1 MDIPEP
7 TAGATGQQIK
17 DDLAEKCQKLF
28 QDFLEEF
35 QNSDGDVKYLRDAE
49 ELIRPERNTLLV
61 SFADLE
67 QFNQELATTIQ
78 EEYYRV
84 YPFLCR
90 AVRSFARDHGN
101 MIPANKE
108 FYLAVQDLPS
118 RHKIREL
125 TTARVGALVRIS
137 GQVVRTHPVHPELV
151 SGTFLCLDCQTVVK
165 DVEQQFKYTQ
175 PNICRNPVCSNRRR
189 FMLDTNKS
197 RFVDFQKVR
206 IQETQA
212 ELPRGSIPRSLEVIL
227 RAEAVETAQA
237 GDKCDFT
244 GTLIVV
250 PDVSQLSSSGSRSE
264 TSSRVAGS
272 EGYENEGVRGLRALG
287 VRDLSYKL
295 AFLAC
300 YVAPTN
306 PRVRIQET
314 QAELPRGSIPRSL
327 EVILRAEAVETAQAG
342 DKCDF
347 TGTLIVVPDVSQLSS
362 PGSRSETSSR
372 VAGSEGY
379 ENEGVRGLRA
389 LGVRDLSYKLAFL
402 ACYVAPTNPR
412 EVPNVDYSVRRKE
425 LRAEEQ
431 TAESIKNQMSVKEWE
446 KVFEMSQDKNLYHN
460 LCTSLFPTIHGN
472 DEVKRGIMLML
483 FGGVPKTTME
493 KTSLR
498 GDINVCIVG
507 DPICVREERGGGVC
521 CIDEFDKMDLKDQ
534 VAIHEAME
542 QQTISITKAGVKAT
556 LNARTSILAAANPVG
571 GRYDRSKSLKQNVNL
586 SAPIMSRFDLFFIL
600 VDDCNEV
607 TDYAIARRIVD
618 LHSRMEES
626 VERLYTLD
634 EIRRYLLFAR
644 QFKPKISKESE
655 DFIVEQYKRLR
666 QRDGS
671 GVTKS
676 AWRITVRQLESMIRL
691 SESMAR
697 MHCCDEVQPK
707 HVKEAFRLLNKSII
721 RVETPDVNLDQE
733 EVEPEEEEAAAVQH
747 GVNGND
753 EDVPN
758 GVGGEAHGI
767 NGHAENGVSGSAAQP
782 SLRLSFTEY
791 RQISNLV
798 VLHLRQAEEEE
809 DESTLK
815 KSGLINWYLKEIES
829 EIDSE
834 EELVNKKKIIEKV
847 IHRLVHYDHILIE
860 LMQSGLKGSTEA
872 AEAETGE
879 DPFLVVNPNYTLE
892 D

>member
-1 MDIPEP
+1 MDL
-7 TAGATGQQIK
+7 AAQASDNSGQIIK

-28 QDFLEEF
+28 QVFLEEF
-35 QNSDGDVKYLRDAE
+35 QNSDGEVKYLRDAE

-61 SFADLE
+61 SFQDLE

-78 EEYYRV
+78 EEFYRV
-84 YPFLCR
+84 YPYLCR
-90 AVRSFARDHGN
+90 SVRNFARDHGN
-101 MIPANKE
+101 VPLSKE
-108 FYLAVQDLPS
+108 FYVAIQDLPT

-125 TTARVGALVRIS
+125 TTARIGTLIRIS

-151 SGTFLCLDCQTVVK
+151 SATFLCLDCQMLVR

-175 PNICRNPVCSNRRR
+175 PNICRNPVCNNRRR

-197 RFVDFQKVR
+197 KFIDFQKVR

-212 ELPRGSIPRSLEVIL
+212 ELPRGSIPRSVEVIL
-227 RAEAVETAQA
+227 RAEAVESAQA
-237 GDKCDFT
+237 GDKCDFV
-244 GTLIVV
+244 GMLIVV
-250 PDVSQLSSSGSRSE
+250 PDVAMLANPGVRAE
-264 TSSRVAGS
+264 TSSRTAGAQ
-272 EGYENEGVRGLRALG
+272 GYENEGIRGLKALG

-300 YVAPTN
+300 HVAPTN
-306 PRVRIQET
+306 PRFGGKEI
-314 QAELPRGSIPRSL
+314 
-327 EVILRAEAVETAQAG
+327 
-342 DKCDF
+342 
-347 TGTLIVVPDVSQLSS
+347 
-362 PGSRSETSSR
+362 
-372 VAGSEGY
+372 
-379 ENEGVRGLRA
+379 
-389 LGVRDLSYKLAFL
+389 RD
-402 ACYVAPTNPR
+402 
-412 EVPNVDYSVRRKE
+412 
-425 LRAEEQ
+425 EEQ
-431 TAESIKNQMSVKEWE
+431 TAEGIKNQMTVKEWE

-472 DEVKRGIMLML
+472 DEVKRGILLML

-493 KTSLR
+493 GTSLR
-498 GDINVCIVG
+498 GDVNVCVVG
-507 DPICVREERGGGVC
+507 DPSTAKSQFLKHVEEFSPRAVYTSGKASSAAGLTAAVVRDEESHEFVIEAGALMLADNGVC
-521 CIDEFDKMDLKDQ
+521 CIDEFDKMEMKDQ

-586 SAPIMSRFDLFFIL
+586 TAPIMSRFDLFFIL

-618 LHSRMEES
+618 LHSRIQES
-626 VERLYTLD
+626 IDRLYTLE

-671 GVTKS
+671 GISKS

-691 SESMAR
+691 SEAMAR

-721 RVETPDVNLDQE
+721 RVETPDVNLEQEDEQQE
-733 EVEPEEEEAAAVQH
+733 EDEEADL
-747 GVNGND
+747 VNGH
-753 EDVPN
+753 
-758 GVGGEAHGI
+758 GEAGGV
-767 NGHAENGVSGSAAQP
+767 NGHAETPENGDAAKP
-782 SLRLSFTEY
+782 SLRLSFAEY
-791 RQISNLV
+791 RRISNLV
-798 VLHLRQAEEEE
+798 VLHLRKEEENDNE
-809 DESTLK
+809 AALK
-815 KSGLINWYLKEIES
+815 KCEVINWYLKEIES

-834 EELVNKKKIIEKV
+834 EELINKKTIIEKV
-847 IHRLVHYDHILIE
+847 VHRLIHYDHILIE
-860 LMQSGLKGSTEA
+860 LAQSGLKGSSEA
-872 AEAETGE
+872 AVPESQAEETV
-879 DPFLVVNPNYTLE
+879 LVVNPNYSLE

>member
-1 MDIPEP
+1 MDVA
-7 TAGATGQQIK
+7 TATAENVGEMVK
-17 DDLAEKCQKLF
+17 DELAEKCQKLF
-28 QDFLEEF
+28 QAFLEEF
-35 QNSDGDVKYLRDAE
+35 QTGDGEVKYVTEAE

-61 SFADLE
+61 SFTDLE
-67 QFNQELATTIQ
+67 GFNQELATTIQ

-90 AVRSFARDHGN
+90 AVRNFARDHGN
-101 MIPANKE
+101 VPLNKE
-108 FYLAVQDLPS
+108 FYVALEDLPT

-125 TTARVGALVRIS
+125 SSMRIGTLVRIS

-151 SGTFLCLDCQTVVK
+151 SGTFLCMDCQTVIK
-165 DVEQQFKYTQ
+165 DITQQFKYS
-175 PNICRNPVCSNRRR
+175 PPAICRNPVCNNRSR
-189 FMLDTNKS
+189 FHLDTHKS
-197 RFVDFQKVR
+197 KFIDFQKVR

-212 ELPRGSIPRSLEVIL
+212 ELPRGSIPRSLEVVL

-237 GDKCDFT
+237 GDRCDFI

-250 PDVSQLSSSGSRSE
+250 PDVSQLSTPGVRAE
-264 TSSRVAGS
+264 TSSRVAGGRQGFEA
-272 EGYENEGVRGLRALG
+272 EGLRGLKALG
-287 VRDLSYKL
+287 VRELSYRL

-306 PRVRIQET
+306 PRF
-314 QAELPRGSIPRSL
+314 G
-327 EVILRAEAVETAQAG
+327 G
-342 DKCDF
+342 
-347 TGTLIVVPDVSQLSS
+347 
-362 PGSRSETSSR
+362 
-372 VAGSEGY
+372 
-379 ENEGVRGLRA
+379 
-389 LGVRDLSYKLAFL
+389 
-402 ACYVAPTNPR
+402 
-412 EVPNVDYSVRRKE
+412 KE
-425 LRAEEQ
+425 LREEEQ
-431 TAESIKNQMSVKEWE
+431 TAESIKSQMTEKEWE

-472 DEVKRGIMLML
+472 DEVKRGILLML

-493 KTSLR
+493 GTSLR
-498 GDINVCIVG
+498 GDINLCIVG
-507 DPICVREERGGGVC
+507 DPSTAKSQFLKHVEEFSPRAVYTSGKASTAAGLTAAVVRDEESNEFVIEAGALMLADNGVC

-571 GRYDRSKSLKQNVNL
+571 GRYDRSKSLKQNVQL
-586 SAPIMSRFDLFFIL
+586 TAPIMSRFDLFFIL

-618 LHSRMEES
+618 LHSRVEES
-626 VERLYTLD
+626 VDRLYSLD

-644 QFKPKISKESE
+644 QFKPKISSESE
-655 DFIVEQYKRLR
+655 EFIVEQYKRLR

-671 GVTKS
+671 GGVSKS

-691 SESMAR
+691 SEGMAR

-721 RVETPDVNLDQE
+721 RVETPDINLEQE
-733 EVEPEEEEAAAVQH
+733 DELEEEEQQEDGNAIPNGVDGTNGHAN
-747 GVNGND
+747 GVNGHA
-753 EDVPN
+753 N
-758 GVGGEAHGI
+758 GV
-767 NGHAENGVSGSAAQP
+767 NGHGNGMNGHDEPSSQPKP

-791 RQISNLV
+791 RRISNLL
-798 VLHLRQAEEEE
+798 VLHLRKMEEVEEEE
-809 DESTLK
+809 ELK
-815 KSGLINWYLKEIES
+815 KSAVVNWYLKEIES

-834 EELVNKKKIIEKV
+834 EELVNKKGLIEKV
-847 IHRLVHYDHILIE
+847 LHRLVHYDHILIE
-860 LMQSGLKGSTEA
+860 LSQTGLKGSESASTQE
-872 AEAETGE
+872 EVV
-879 DPFLVVNPNYTLE
+879 LVVNPNYILE

>member
-1 MDIPEP
+1 MDVA
-7 TAGATGQQIK
+7 TATAENVGATVK
-17 DDLAEKCQKLF
+17 DELAEKCQKLF
-28 QDFLEEF
+28 QAFLEEF
-35 QNSDGDVKYLRDAE
+35 QSGDGEVKYVREAE

-61 SFADLE
+61 SFTDLE
-67 QFNQELATTIQ
+67 GFNQELATTIQ

-90 AVRSFARDHGN
+90 AVRNFARDHGN
-101 MIPANKE
+101 VPLNKE
-108 FYLAVQDLPS
+108 FYVAIEDLPT

-125 TTARVGALVRIS
+125 SSMRIGTLVKIS

-151 SGTFLCLDCQTVVK
+151 SGTFLCMDCQAVIK
-165 DVEQQFKYTQ
+165 DVPQQFKYSPPT
-175 PNICRNPVCSNRRR
+175 ICRNPVCNNRSR
-189 FMLDTNKS
+189 FHLDTHKS
-197 RFVDFQKVR
+197 KFIDFQKVR

-212 ELPRGSIPRSLEVIL
+212 ELPRGSIPRSLEIVL

-237 GDKCDFT
+237 GDRCDFT

-250 PDVSQLSSSGSRSE
+250 PDVSQLSTPGVRAE
-264 TSSRVAGS
+264 TSSRVAGGPQGFES
-272 EGYENEGVRGLRALG
+272 EGLRGLKALG
-287 VRDLSYKL
+287 VRELSYRL

-300 YVAPTN
+300 NVAPTN
-306 PRVRIQET
+306 PRF
-314 QAELPRGSIPRSL
+314 G
-327 EVILRAEAVETAQAG
+327 G
-342 DKCDF
+342 
-347 TGTLIVVPDVSQLSS
+347 
-362 PGSRSETSSR
+362 
-372 VAGSEGY
+372 
-379 ENEGVRGLRA
+379 
-389 LGVRDLSYKLAFL
+389 
-402 ACYVAPTNPR
+402 
-412 EVPNVDYSVRRKE
+412 KE
-425 LRAEEQ
+425 LREEEQ
-431 TAESIKNQMSVKEWE
+431 TAESIKSQMTEKEWE

-472 DEVKRGIMLML
+472 DEVKRGILLML

-493 KTSLR
+493 GTSLR

-507 DPICVREERGGGVC
+507 DPSTAKSQFLKHVEEFSPRAVYTSGKASSAAGLTAAVVRDEESHEFVIEAGALMLADNGVC

-556 LNARTSILAAANPVG
+556 LNARTSILAAANPVS

-586 SAPIMSRFDLFFIL
+586 TAPIMSRFDLFFIL

-618 LHSRMEES
+618 LHSRVEES
-626 VERLYTLD
+626 VDRLYSLD

-644 QFKPKISKESE
+644 QFKPKISSESE
-655 DFIVEQYKRLR
+655 EFIVEQYKRLR

-671 GVTKS
+671 GGVSKS

-691 SESMAR
+691 SEGMAR

-721 RVETPDVNLDQE
+721 RVETPDINLEQE
-733 EVEPEEEEAAAVQH
+733 DELEEEEQQEEGTISFH
-747 GVNGND
+747 VNFQ
-753 EDVPN
+753 PK
-758 GVGGEAHGI
+758 
-767 NGHAENGVSGSAAQP
+767 P

-791 RQISNLV
+791 RRISNLL
-798 VLHLRQAEEEE
+798 VLHLRKEEEE
-809 DESTLK
+809 LK
-815 KSGLINWYLKEIES
+815 KSAVVNWYLKEIES

-834 EELVNKKKIIEKV
+834 EDLINRKGLIEKV

-860 LMQSGLKGSTEA
+860 LSQAGLKGSESASTE
-872 AEAETGE
+872 EEVV
-879 DPFLVVNPNYTLE
+879 LVVNPNYILE

>member
-1 MDIPEP
+1 MDVA
-7 TAGATGQQIK
+7 TATAENAREMVK
-17 DDLAEKCQKLF
+17 DELAEKCQKLF
-28 QDFLEEF
+28 QAFLEEF
-35 QNSDGDVKYLRDAE
+35 QSGDGEVKYVREAE

-61 SFADLE
+61 SFTDLE
-67 QFNQELATTIQ
+67 GFNQELATTVQ

-90 AVRSFARDHGN
+90 AVRNFARDHGN
-101 MIPANKE
+101 VPLNKE
-108 FYLAVQDLPS
+108 FYVAIEDLPT

-125 TTARVGALVRIS
+125 SSMRIGTLVRIS

-151 SGTFLCLDCQTVVK
+151 SGTFLCMDCQAVIK
-165 DVEQQFKYTQ
+165 DVPQQFKYSPPT
-175 PNICRNPVCSNRRR
+175 ICRNPVCNNRAR
-189 FMLDTNKS
+189 FHLDTHKS
-197 RFVDFQKVR
+197 KFIDFQKVR

-212 ELPRGSIPRSLEVIL
+212 ELPRGSIPRSLEIVL

-237 GDKCDFT
+237 GDRCDLT

-250 PDVSQLSSSGSRSE
+250 PDVSQLSTPGVRSE
-264 TSSRVAGS
+264 SSNRVAGGPQNSES
-272 EGYENEGVRGLRALG
+272 EGLKGLKALG
-287 VRDLSYKL
+287 VRELSYRL

-300 YVAPTN
+300 NVAPTN
-306 PRVRIQET
+306 PRF
-314 QAELPRGSIPRSL
+314 G
-327 EVILRAEAVETAQAG
+327 G
-342 DKCDF
+342 
-347 TGTLIVVPDVSQLSS
+347 
-362 PGSRSETSSR
+362 
-372 VAGSEGY
+372 
-379 ENEGVRGLRA
+379 
-389 LGVRDLSYKLAFL
+389 
-402 ACYVAPTNPR
+402 
-412 EVPNVDYSVRRKE
+412 KE
-425 LRAEEQ
+425 LREEEQ
-431 TAESIKNQMSVKEWE
+431 TAESIKSQMTEREWE

-472 DEVKRGIMLML
+472 DEVKRGILLML

-493 KTSLR
+493 GTSLR

-507 DPICVREERGGGVC
+507 DPSTAKSQFLKHVEEFSPRAVYTSGKASSAAGLTAAVVRDEESHEFVIEAGALMLADNGVC

-618 LHSRMEES
+618 LHSRVAES
-626 VERLYTLD
+626 VDRLYSLD
-634 EIRRYLLFAR
+634 EVRRYLLFAR
-644 QFKPKISKESE
+644 QFKPKISSESE
-655 DFIVEQYKRLR
+655 EFIVEQYKRLR

-671 GVTKS
+671 GGVTKS

-721 RVETPDVNLDQE
+721 RVETPDINLEQDE
-733 EVEPEEEEAAAVQH
+733 ELEEEEQQQQEGNIPN
-747 GVNGND
+747 GVNGHGD
-753 EDVPN
+753 
-758 GVGGEAHGI
+758 GI
-767 NGHAENGVSGSAAQP
+767 NGHADGVNGHAKGVSGHAETGSQAKP
-782 SLRLSFTEY
+782 SLRLSFPEY
-791 RQISNLV
+791 RRISNLL
-798 VLHLRQAEEEE
+798 VLHLRRAEEAEEEE
-809 DESTLK
+809 ELK
-815 KSGLINWYLKEIES
+815 KSAVVNWYLKEIES

-834 EELVNKKKIIEKV
+834 EELVNRKGLIEKV

-860 LMQSGLKGSTEA
+860 LSQAGLKGSES
-872 AEAETGE
+872 ESSEEEGV
-879 DPFLVVNPNYTLE
+879 LVVNPNYNLE